1 MKRKANNTNG
11 QEPFQKKPA
20 LRCILHTSG
29 INHGDFTS
37 LSNVK
42 GSATEKLYQLHNI
55 RDRRLMEPQDSPN
68 RMEDV
73 CIQIAENLEGANL
86 EAIGYHRG
94 CYQKFT
100 KNKDRLKSGIT
111 PNDKAATTARSP
123 RKSSSSSTTRLFP
136 PECIFCEK
144 LEIKSYWKKRAMHQV
159 PNVQGKRR
167 NSKGAYLETD

>member
-1 MKRKANNTNG
+1 MKCKANNTNG

-42 GSATEKLYQLHNI
+42 GSATEKLYQVHNI
-55 RDRRLMEPQDSPN
+55 CDRRLMEPQDSPN

-73 CIQIAENLEGANL
+73 CIQIPENLEGANL

-100 KNKDRLKSGIT
+100 KNKDCLKSGIT
-111 PNDKAATTARSP
+111 AN
-123 RKSSSSSTTRLFP
+123 
-136 PECIFCEK
+136 
-144 LEIKSYWKKRAMHQV
+144 V
-159 PNVQGKRR
+159 PCYPLNV
-167 NSKGAYLETD
+167 